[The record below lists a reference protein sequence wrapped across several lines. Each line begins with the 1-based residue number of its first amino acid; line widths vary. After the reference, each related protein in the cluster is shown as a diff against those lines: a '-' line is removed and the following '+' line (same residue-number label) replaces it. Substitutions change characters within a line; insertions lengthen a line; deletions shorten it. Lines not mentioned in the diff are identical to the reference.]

1 MTVNAVG
8 TCGDTESPVLGQRK
22 AESRRPQSEP

>member
-1 MTVNAVG
+1 MNAFG
-8 TCGDTESPVLGQRK
+8 TFADTESPVLGQRK